1 MADPWL
7 YQELGPPPGPLSQP
21 PDLAKGWIAC
31 AKYEQARQNRVQI
44 MAERR
49 RIQDKIKKRN
59 LRTDAEFTQT
69 ENAKRVKQRRQS
81 AAQVEKA
88 QEDVKQWRERQRN
101 DPFTARAERVK
112 DAVKQKRRTE
122 RKRAHKL
129 QLWQA
134 GPDREASLQK
144 AEEPR

>member
-59 LRTDAEFTQT
+59 LRTDAIEKPRFR
-69 ENAKRVKQRRQS
+69 KRKS
-81 AAQVEKA
+81 LA
-88 QEDVKQWRERQRN
+88 EDV
-101 DPFTARAERVK
+101 PM
-112 DAVKQKRRTE
+112 AV
-122 RKRAHKL
+122 AH
-129 QLWQA
+129 
-134 GPDREASLQK
+134 EM
-144 AEEPR
+144 